1 MPSSPFRLIS
11 AIPRI
16 AINAA
21 RPSFFS
27 GLAFVMDHAAS
38 GVKGGY
44 EENGPWICSGM
55 PSRFEIMLVG
65 GMYVIVVAGK

>member
-38 GVKGGY
+38 GVKGGMKKMVRGFAAGCLPDSKLCSS
-44 EENGPWICSGM
+44 EEC
-55 PSRFEIMLVG
+55 ML
-65 GMYVIVVAGK
+65 